1 MNQLSAHL
9 SFGIAQ
15 QWRQPLAALRLL
27 VLLPFAEVLPLLLLG
42 TAFLTPTHAEALF
55 MTNVV
60 WVFVTAT
67 VIQAVVWT
75 ETLLT
80 GDRLDAVLLSDQ
92 SLLPWLVGTCL
103 SVNALYAVSTG
114 LVCALVAV
122 LVGYSVTWLLLPA
135 CALSAV
141 VGLSLA
147 SVAVAL
153 RLRFGPI
160 FHLINAGLD
169 VLKVLSCV
177 LYPLTALAAIAQ
189 PVAGLSPVTHLNEFL
204 RTTSWTPLG
213 TALLLAAG
221 LAGLALFGLHRA
233 TIRYQV
239 TGDVVRER

>member
-1 MNQLSAHL
+1 MSRFWAHL
-9 SFGIAQ
+9 WFGIAQ
-15 QWRQPLAALRLL
+15 QWRQSLAALRLL

-42 TAFLTPTHAEALF
+42 AAFLTPAQAEVFF

-67 VIQAVVWT
+67 VIHAVVWT
-75 ETLLT
+75 EALLT

-92 SLLPWLVGTCL
+92 SLVPWLVGTCL
-103 SVNALYAVSTG
+103 SVNALYAGSTG
-114 LVCALVAV
+114 LACVVVAV
-122 LVGYSVTWLLLPA
+122 LVGYSVTWVLLPA
-135 CALSAV
+135 CVLSAV
-141 VGLSLA
+141 VGVSLA

-189 PVAGLSPVTHLNEFL
+189 PVAALSPVTHLNEFL
-204 RTTSWTPLG
+204 RTTSWIPLG
-213 TALLLAAG
+213 VALLLAVGFAG
-221 LAGLALFGLHRA
+221 VSFFGLHRA
-233 TIRYQV
+233 TIRYQI
-239 TGDVVRER
+239 TGDLVRER